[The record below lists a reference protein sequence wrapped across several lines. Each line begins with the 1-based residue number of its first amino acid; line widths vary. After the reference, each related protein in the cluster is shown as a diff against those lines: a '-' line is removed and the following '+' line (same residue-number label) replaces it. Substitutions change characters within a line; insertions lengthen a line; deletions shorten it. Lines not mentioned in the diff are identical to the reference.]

1 MTINFMTITVIFTNP
16 HLETLVLSTC
26 FYYIYLWKEVTSTRT
41 YDLSRKMMKMLFGFS
56 FFFQGRTWVN
66 LLITRKNPSEELTQN
81 ESVIPTVILQ
91 AKSSGI
97 HH

>member
-1 MTINFMTITVIFTNP
+1 MSPKEQGQGTVE
-16 HLETLVLSTC
+16 LGRQVAREDRK
-26 FYYIYLWKEVTSTRT
+26 KECKR
-41 YDLSRKMMKMLFGFS
+41 DLLFGFS